1 MSHATRSRP
10 PTARLPVVAPIL
22 LALLGLAASAGC
34 STTTEPAP
42 AASPVRTAAAPSPTA
57 SPSPSTSSTPTDA
70 AWAQLMTRM
79 NEKALALL
87 TLAADRGTEPLLRA
101 FATRLH
107 SGQEA
112 ELGRLRPLLAR
123 MGLPDTDVHAGHDMP
138 GMVTEADLEAA
149 RPAEGAAFDR
159 LFLTGIRDH
168 LRHSAQV
175 SRSEITA
182 GARADAKQ
190 LAAALVTARE
200 AALTEL
206 EGLPGAAQALG

>member
-1 MSHATRSRP
+1 MSHAARSRP

-22 LALLGLAASAGC
+22 LALLGLTASAGC

-57 SPSPSTSSTPTDA
+57 SPSASSTPTDA
-70 AWAQLMTRM
+70 AWAQLMTPM

-87 TLAADRGTEPLLRA
+87 TLAADRATEPRLRA
-101 FATRLH
+101 FATRLQ

-149 RPAEGAAFDR
+149 RAAEGGAFDR

-190 LAAALVTARE
+190 LAADLVTARE

>member
-1 MSHATRSRP
+1 MQA

-42 AASPVRTAAAPSPTA
+42 AASRYARPQPLPHGL
-57 SPSPSTSSTPTDA
+57 PSPSTSSTPTDA
-70 AWAQLMTRM
+70 AWAQLMTPM

-149 RPAEGAAFDR
+149 RAAEGAAFDR

>member
-10 PTARLPVVAPIL
+10 PTACLPVVAPIL
-22 LALLGLAASAGC
+22 LALLGLTASAGC
-34 STTTEPAP
+34 STTSEPAP

-57 SPSPSTSSTPTDA
+57 SPSASSTPTDA
-70 AWAQLMTRM
+70 AWAQLMTPM

-87 TLAADRGTEPLLRA
+87 TLAADRATEPRLRA

-149 RPAEGAAFDR
+149 GAAEGAAFDR

>member
-1 MSHATRSRP
+1 MSHSTRSRP

-42 AASPVRTAAAPSPTA
+42 AASQVRTAAAPSPKA
-57 SPSPSTSSTPTDA
+57 SPSASSTPTDA
-70 AWAQLMTRM
+70 AWAQLMTPM

-87 TLAADRGTEPLLRA
+87 TLAADRGTEPRLRA

-149 RPAEGAAFDR
+149 GAAEGGAFDR

-190 LAAALVTARE
+190 LAADLVTARE

>member
-22 LALLGLAASAGC
+22 LALLGLTASAGC
-34 STTTEPAP
+34 STTSEPAP
-42 AASPVRTAAAPSPTA
+42 AASSVRTAAAPSPTA
-57 SPSPSTSSTPTDA
+57 SRSASSTPTDA
-70 AWAQLMTRM
+70 AWAQLMTPM

-87 TLAADRGTEPLLRA
+87 TLAADRATEPRLRA
-101 FATRLH
+101 FATRLQ

-123 MGLPDTDVHAGHDMP
+123 IGLPDTDVHAGHDMP

-149 RPAEGAAFDR
+149 RAAEGAAFDR

-206 EGLPGAAQALG
+206 EGLPGAARALG

>member
-22 LALLGLAASAGC
+22 LALLGLTASAGC
-34 STTTEPAP
+34 STTSEPAP
-42 AASPVRTAAAPSPTA
+42 AASSVRTAAAPSPTA
-57 SPSPSTSSTPTDA
+57 SRSASSTPTDA
-70 AWAQLMTRM
+70 AWAQLMTPM

-87 TLAADRGTEPLLRA
+87 TLAADRATEPRLRA
-101 FATRLH
+101 FATRLQ

-149 RPAEGAAFDR
+149 RAAEGAAFDR

-206 EGLPGAAQALG
+206 EGLPGAARALG

>member
-42 AASPVRTAAAPSPTA
+42 AASPVRTAAAL
-57 SPSPSTSSTPTDA
+57 SPSTSSTPTDA
-70 AWAQLMTRM
+70 AWAQLMTPM

-87 TLAADRGTEPLLRA
+87 TLAADRATEPLLRA

-149 RPAEGAAFDR
+149 RAAEGAAFDR

>member
-42 AASPVRTAAAPSPTA
+42 AASPVRTAAAPSPKA
-57 SPSPSTSSTPTDA
+57 SPSASSTPTDA
-70 AWAQLMTRM
+70 AWAQLMTPM

-87 TLAADRGTEPLLRA
+87 TLAADRGTEPRLRA

-149 RPAEGAAFDR
+149 GAAEGGAFDR

-190 LAAALVTARE
+190 LAADLVTARE

>member
-1 MSHATRSRP
+1 MSHSTRSRP

-42 AASPVRTAAAPSPTA
+42 AASPVRTAVAPSPKA
-57 SPSPSTSSTPTDA
+57 SPSASSTPTDA
-70 AWAQLMTRM
+70 AWAQLMTPM

-87 TLAADRGTEPLLRA
+87 TLAADRGTEPRLRA

-149 RPAEGAAFDR
+149 GAAEGGAFDR

-190 LAAALVTARE
+190 LAADLVTARE

>member
-22 LALLGLAASAGC
+22 LALLGLTASAGC

-42 AASPVRTAAAPSPTA
+42 AASPVRTAAAPSP
-57 SPSPSTSSTPTDA
+57 STSSTPTDA
-70 AWAQLMTRM
+70 AWAQLMTPM

-87 TLAADRGTEPLLRA
+87 TLAADRATEPRLRA

-149 RPAEGAAFDR
+149 RAAEGAAFDR

>member
-42 AASPVRTAAAPSPTA
+42 AASPVRTAVAPSPKA
-57 SPSPSTSSTPTDA
+57 SPSASSTPTDA
-70 AWAQLMTRM
+70 AWAQLMTPM

-87 TLAADRGTEPLLRA
+87 TLAADRGTEPRLRA

-149 RPAEGAAFDR
+149 GAAEGGAFDR

-190 LAAALVTARE
+190 LAADLVTARE

>member
-34 STTTEPAP
+34 STTTKPAP

-57 SPSPSTSSTPTDA
+57 SPSASSTPTDA
-70 AWAQLMTRM
+70 AWAQLMTPM

-87 TLAADRGTEPLLRA
+87 TLAADRATEPRLQA
-101 FATRLH
+101 FAIRLH

-149 RPAEGAAFDR
+149 RAAEGAAFDR

-190 LAAALVTARE
+190 LAADLVTARE

>member
-10 PTARLPVVAPIL
+10 PTARLPVVALSL
-22 LALLGLAASAGC
+22 LALLALTASAGC
-34 STTTEPAP
+34 STATEPAP
-42 AASPVRTAAAPSPTA
+42 AASPVHTAAPPSTTA
-57 SPSPSTSSTPTDA
+57 SSSASTTPTDA
-70 AWAQLMTRM
+70 AWAQLMTPM

-87 TLAADRGTEPLLRA
+87 TLAADRATVPRLRA

-149 RPAEGAAFDR
+149 RAAEGPR
-159 LFLTGIRDH
+159 STGY
-168 LRHSAQV
+168 S
-175 SRSEITA
+175 
-182 GARADAKQ
+182 
-190 LAAALVTARE
+190 
-200 AALTEL
+200 
-206 EGLPGAAQALG
+206 

>member
-10 PTARLPVVAPIL
+10 PTTRRPVVAPIL

-42 AASPVRTAAAPSPTA
+42 VASPVRTAAA
-57 SPSPSTSSTPTDA
+57 PSPSTSSTPTDA
-70 AWAQLMTRM
+70 AWAQLMTPM

-87 TLAADRGTEPLLRA
+87 TLAADRATEPRLRA

-149 RPAEGAAFDR
+149 RAAEGAAFDR

>member
-10 PTARLPVVAPIL
+10 PTTRLPVVAPIL

-57 SPSPSTSSTPTDA
+57 SPSASSTPTDA
-70 AWAQLMTRM
+70 AWAQLMTPM

-87 TLAADRGTEPLLRA
+87 TLAADRGTEPRLRA

-149 RPAEGAAFDR
+149 GAAEGGAFDR

-190 LAAALVTARE
+190 LAADLVTARE

>member
-42 AASPVRTAAAPSPTA
+42 AASPVHTAAAPSPTA
-57 SPSPSTSSTPTDA
+57 SPSASSTPTDA
-70 AWAQLMTRM
+70 AWAQLMTPM

-87 TLAADRGTEPLLRA
+87 TLAADRGTEPRLRA

-149 RPAEGAAFDR
+149 GAAEGGAFDR

-190 LAAALVTARE
+190 LAADLVTARE

>member
-22 LALLGLAASAGC
+22 LALLGLTASAGC
-34 STTTEPAP
+34 STTSEPAP

-57 SPSPSTSSTPTDA
+57 SPSASSTPTDA
-70 AWAQLMTRM
+70 AWAQLMTPM

-87 TLAADRGTEPLLRA
+87 TLAADRATEPRLRA

-138 GMVTEADLEAA
+138 GMVTETDLEAA
-149 RPAEGAAFDR
+149 RAAEGAAFDR

>member
-10 PTARLPVVAPIL
+10 PTARLPVVASIL
-22 LALLGLAASAGC
+22 LALLGLTASAGC
-34 STTTEPAP
+34 STTSEPAP
-42 AASPVRTAAAPSPTA
+42 AASSVRTAAAPSPTA
-57 SPSPSTSSTPTDA
+57 SRSASSTPTDA
-70 AWAQLMTRM
+70 AWAQLMTPM

-87 TLAADRGTEPLLRA
+87 TLAADRATEPRLRA
-101 FATRLH
+101 FATRLR

-149 RPAEGAAFDR
+149 RAAEGAAFDR

-206 EGLPGAAQALG
+206 EGLPGAARALG